1 MIATLIYMALGLG
14 LFFSALL
21 ILRILHRIDNKLA
34 VGNIHASNLVEALEA
49 LRLTS
54 RARVGQVG
62 NVNKAGDEEAHL
74 VKVGHA
80 AKTRRVVAG
89 GDPSSEQH
97 KRLTEQLGGDDG

>member
-14 LFFSALL
+14 LFFCALF
-21 ILRILHRIDNKLA
+21 IIRYLRQINNKLA

-62 NVNKAGDEEAHL
+62 NVNQAGEREVSV

-89 GDPSSEQH
+89 GDPDSEQH
-97 KRLTEQLGGDDG
+97 RILREQLGGDDE